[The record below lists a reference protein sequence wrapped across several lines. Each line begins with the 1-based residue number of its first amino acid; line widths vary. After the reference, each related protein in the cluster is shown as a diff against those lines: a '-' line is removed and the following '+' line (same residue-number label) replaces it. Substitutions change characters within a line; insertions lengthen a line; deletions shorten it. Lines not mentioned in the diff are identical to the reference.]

1 MDKLINIFA
10 KYGHI
15 LLILD
20 IVFHYIY
27 EFILYGLAFD
37 AWAMACGLGENL
49 SMAIALIAVLLLHL
63 FRPANVATV
72 LSIVGTTVAFGWGWG
87 FCGGILVFIV
97 IPFIWHIIMIWLF
110 SMQLGDREQKDE
122 DNLG

>member
-1 MDKLINIFA
+1 MSERKTFFA
-10 KYGHI
+10 KYGYI
-15 LLILD
+15 LFILD

-37 AWAMACGLGENL
+37 VWAMSCGLGENL
-49 SMAIALIAVLLLHL
+49 SIAIAFIAVVLLHL

-87 FCGGILVFIV
+87 FCGGLLVFI
-97 IPFIWHIIMIWLF
+97 IMPILWTIF
-110 SMQLGDREQKDE
+110 LGYIMAHVK
-122 DNLG
+122 